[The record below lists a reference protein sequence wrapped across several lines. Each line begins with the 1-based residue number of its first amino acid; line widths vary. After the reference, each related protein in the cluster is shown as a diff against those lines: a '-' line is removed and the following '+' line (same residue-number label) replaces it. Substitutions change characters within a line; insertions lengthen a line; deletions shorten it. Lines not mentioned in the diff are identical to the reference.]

1 MDAPLRLDALVA
13 PLRADVVSGAAVVAR
28 MAAEVVRRAAGRV
41 SAGSVSELRAA
52 LADVGI
58 LALDAQ
64 PAMAPLV
71 ALVRDVLEAIDGV
84 PDVDSGRIAAR
95 KACDAFREGLETRAH
110 VVASRASG
118 LLPRQ
123 GDILTLSSSSTVRGI
138 LLHHAHRRQGR
149 VIVLESRPMQ
159 EGRMLAAALAEV
171 GVPVLFAVDAAA
183 ATLVRG
189 CAAVLLGADSLGDLG
204 VVNKLGSLGAAQA
217 AREAGVPVLVAT
229 DETKIL
235 PPGFPQPVADERPA
249 DEVWRAPA
257 DVRVW
262 NRYFEAVPLHMV
274 SSIVTES
281 ATLTPA
287 EVEDLRKAIRVPD
300 EIRAWAA
307 AQASPETGPGEPM

>member
-41 SAGSVSELRAA
+41 PAESVPELRAA
-52 LADVGI
+52 LAEVGI
-58 LALDAQ
+58 LALNAQ

-71 ALVRDVLEAIDGV
+71 ALVREVLDAIDGAS
-84 PDVDSGRIAAR
+84 DVDSGRVAAR
-95 KACDAFREGLETRAH
+95 KACDEFREGLETRAQ

-118 LLPRQ
+118 LLPEQ
-123 GDILTLSSSSTVRGI
+123 GDILTLSSSSTVRGA
-138 LLHHAHRRQGR
+138 LLHHAQRRQGR

-159 EGRMLAAALAEV
+159 EGQMLAAALAKV

-189 CAAVLLGADSLGDLG
+189 CAGVLLGADSVGDLG

-217 AREAGVPVLVAT
+217 ASEAGVPVLVVT

-235 PPGFPQPVADERPA
+235 PPGFPQRVADERPA

-257 DVRVW
+257 NVRVW
-262 NRYFEAVPLHMV
+262 NRYFEAVPLHIV
-274 SSIVTES
+274 SSIITES

-287 EVEDLRKAIRVPD
+287 EVEDFRQAIRVPD

-307 AQASPETGPGEPM
+307 AQDSPETDLGEPM